1 MMMEC
6 SHLILLFHAFYLFII
21 QMAQLVLFQ
30 AVLDRIGFNGP
41 SVAALTANGI
51 NSVWD
56 LTNLTTKDV

>member
-1 MMMEC
+1 
-6 SHLILLFHAFYLFII
+6 
-21 QMAQLVLFQ
+21 MAQLVLFQ